1 MGRQSWRFEGQPF
14 ESPHISVYNHPPV
27 MAGLDP
33 AITSLV
39 GRSRASLSLTRDF
52 AQASLRLLQLNLGAS
67 LFELGLDLLG
77 FVLVDAFLDR
87 LRRALD
93 EVLGFLEAQAGD
105 GADFLDDFDLLLAGG
120 GEDDRELG
128 LFFGGSSGGRGPTR
142 TCDRR
147 RGGHDPLFFR

>member
-14 ESPHISVYNHPPV
+14 ESPHISVYNHPSV

-77 FVLVDAFLDR
+77 FVLVDAFLHR
-87 LRRALD
+87 LWAALQEVRR
-93 EVLGFLEAQAGD
+93 FLQPE
-105 GADFLDDFDLLLAGG
+105 AGG
-120 GEDDRELG
+120 GADILG
-128 LFFGGSSGGRGPTR
+128 RLRLRGH
-142 TCDRR
+142 RR
-147 RGGHDPLFFR
+147 RR